1 MRTTEWV
8 IDGQQRLTTI
18 KKYMDGKHD
27 KTLKKIKKFED
38 LTDDERGEFL
48 SYQIV
53 VRDIGQVDDSDIKE
67 VFRRINLTKF
77 KLEDVEIHNAIY
89 DGEFIQTAK
98 DILDNI
104 DLSDFPVFRE
114 SEFTRMADLY
124 FIFFG

>member
-1 MRTTEWV
+1 M
-8 IDGQQRLTTI
+8 
-18 KKYMDGKHD
+18 
-27 KTLKKIKKFED
+27 
-38 LTDDERGEFL
+38 

-124 FIFFG
+124 FISYVNLRRNRLFSSR

>member
-1 MRTTEWV
+1 M
-8 IDGQQRLTTI
+8 
-18 KKYMDGKHD
+18 
-27 KTLKKIKKFED
+27 
-38 LTDDERGEFL
+38 

-98 DILDNI
+98 D
-104 DLSDFPVFRE
+104 S
-114 SEFTRMADLY
+114 
-124 FIFFG
+124 